1 VKHLF
6 LILSIFLLTSPLFCQ
21 ETGVLYQYKIS
32 SGFVWKT
39 FGKGKVQPKYEGEI
53 STGIPEGVGI
63 LSYPFDDG
71 KTAVGEWKDGKEWN
85 TEHYSKEGKVLGKW
99 ENGKRILMW
108 GVLFESK
115 VNGISVWSENGNKI
129 EEGNYK
135 NGLLEGY
142 FALYHPN
149 GSKSLE
155 GSILHGKKN
164 GLFAMYH
171 ENGVR
176 SFRGEYFDGV
186 GKGKWVYYN
195 EEGAKIRKKDCDF
208 EECK

>member
-1 VKHLF
+1 MTNRISILLLF
-6 LILSIFLLTSPLFCQ
+6 IGWAFWSCMSGSKNDKSKTNVIPLNEYNIEQLIRMD
-21 ETGVLYQYKIS
+21 ETPSFNHK
-32 SGFVWKT
+32 
-39 FGKGKVQPKYEGEI
+39 
-53 STGIPEGVGI
+53 STDQV
-63 LSYPFDDG
+63 
-71 KTAVGEWKDGKEWN
+71 V
-85 TEHYSKEGKVLGKW
+85 
-99 ENGKRILMW
+99 NGKIFQ
-108 GVLFESK
+108 VLENDKK
-115 VNGISVWSENGNKI
+115 VYLGQLINGKPDGLWIKWSDNGNKI
-129 EEGNYK
+129 EESNYK
-135 NGLLEGY
+135 NGLLKGY
-142 FALYHPN
+142 FVLYHSN

-195 EEGAKIRKKDCDF
+195 EDGAKIRKKDCDF